1 MVIMKTFLEL
11 RELTGRRPE
20 GKIVFDKKI
29 KGVKVMIHK
38 ERNGFVAYI
47 DGDRLDVYKSQREAE
62 KATSE
67 FMKQYKGMK

>member
-1 MVIMKTFLEL
+1 MKTFLEL

-20 GKIVFDKKI
+20 GKIVFDKQI

-47 DGDRLDVYKSQREAE
+47 DGDRLDVYKSQKEAE
-62 KATSE
+62 KAASE
-67 FMKQYKGMK
+67 FMKQYKRMR